1 MPEGDLQN
9 GGSHTPTAVSGCHRH
24 PFDHGH
30 GGRGFPHV
38 RVSLDVHGQRGQ
50 QRLLGGVKGFD
61 KVGRV
66 QVMVLVCG
74 KKNQASSVL
83 RLSTVRT
90 ILSTLTLQIG
100 DKARKK

>member
-9 GGSHTPTAVSGCHRH
+9 GGAHTPTAVSGCHRH
-24 PFDHGH
+24 PFDHGD

-61 KVGRV
+61 EVGRV
-66 QVMVLVCG
+66 QVMVLVCR
-74 KKNQASSVL
+74 KTNQASSVL
-83 RLSTVRT
+83 RLSTM
-90 ILSTLTLQIG
+90 
-100 DKARKK
+100 